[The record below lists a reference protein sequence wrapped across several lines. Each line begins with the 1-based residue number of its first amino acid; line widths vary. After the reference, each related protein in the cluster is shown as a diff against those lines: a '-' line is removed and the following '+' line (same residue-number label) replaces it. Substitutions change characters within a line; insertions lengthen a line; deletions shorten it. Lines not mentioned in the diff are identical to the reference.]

1 MLSIS
6 NGHSKYKFI
15 NSTQFSNGKLWTIS
29 AQLWLWTV
37 FPTVSLNCCCC
48 CCCGNCL
55 LLASR
60 IFGDPRSLKLS
71 QLLWCRRDRCV
82 RYYIVITVAAVWV
95 NYPKYLNMQA
105 TIAGYRWDT
114 VKIRHLAI
122 RWQEYVSVRTYP
134 SKNNKKEVKVIW
146 QKASHGGPIPRLGV
160 TPGGRK
166 LYHWIPGVGFPI
178 SIP

>member
-122 RWQEYVSVRTYP
+122 RWQEYVSIRTYP
-134 SKNNKKEVKVIW
+134 SKNNKTRGQSNLTKSASRGAHSPVRGDPRGSKVVSLNSW
-146 QKASHGGPIPRLGV
+146 
-160 TPGGRK
+160 GRVS
-166 LYHWIPGVGFPI
+166 Y
-178 SIP
+178 